1 MQECCF
7 VSTLD
12 SFPNKSTYGKWKKKL
27 SANITAEM
35 HACLKE
41 QEIWE

>member
-12 SFPNKSTYGKWKKKL
+12 SFPNKSMGNGKEKKL
-27 SANITAEM
+27 AANITAKSL
-35 HACLKE
+35 ACLTE